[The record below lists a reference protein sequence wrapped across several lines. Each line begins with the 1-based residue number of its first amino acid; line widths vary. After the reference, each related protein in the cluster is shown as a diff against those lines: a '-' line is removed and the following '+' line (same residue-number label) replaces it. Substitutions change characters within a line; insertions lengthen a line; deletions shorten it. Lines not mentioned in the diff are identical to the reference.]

1 MPKKPLYTA
10 LHALPVITIITL
22 WQLAHFYLWCGL
34 GDVAVVLGQYIL
46 YQDIQLESILSNF
59 DSFRVNQE
67 VG

>member
-1 MPKKPLYTA
+1 MPKKPLYTS
-10 LHALPVITIITL
+10 LHAFPVITIMTL
-22 WQLAHFYLWCGL
+22 WQLAHFYLWRGL
-34 GDVAVVLGQYIL
+34 GDVIVVLGQYIL